1 MLEKS
6 NVVIL
11 NDSPLPLGISR
22 ETLNRYVENGGGL
35 LVVLGGRSVWPSSE
49 ADLLPGTLGPAVDR
63 TVGRGATLGISDY
76 SHPAL
81 EVFKAPRSGDFSAV
95 RIDRYRGLTPGAGDR
110 ILARFD
116 DGTVAIAERRVGS
129 GRVIA
134 ITTTIDEGWNN
145 LATRPVFLPLVHQLV
160 KYLARY
166 EPPSAWQTVG
176 QVIDLPTLLKSRAD
190 RIVITPSGERLT
202 VSASAQGLVELNEH
216 GVYEIHAASNVSG
229 PGTRVA
235 VNIDPA
241 ESDLTP
247 LDPAELVAAA
257 TGRATQRTGVDAQE
271 PTALPPEDAE
281 RQQGLWWF
289 LLVAGLVLLG
299 AETVVSNR
307 LSRHERFL

>member
-1 MLEKS
+1 
-6 NVVIL
+6 
-11 NDSPLPLGISR
+11 
-22 ETLNRYVENGGGL
+22 
-35 LVVLGGRSVWPSSE
+35 
-49 ADLLPGTLGPAVDR
+49 
-63 TVGRGATLGISDY
+63 
-76 SHPAL
+76 
-81 EVFKAPRSGDFSAV
+81 
-95 RIDRYRGLTPGAGDR
+95 
-110 ILARFD
+110 
-116 DGTVAIAERRVGS
+116 
-129 GRVIA
+129 VIA